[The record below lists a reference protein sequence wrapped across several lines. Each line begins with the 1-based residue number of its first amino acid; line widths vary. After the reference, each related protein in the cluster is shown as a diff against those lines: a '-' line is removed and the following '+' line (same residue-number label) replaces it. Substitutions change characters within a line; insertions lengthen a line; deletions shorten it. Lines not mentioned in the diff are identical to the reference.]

1 MQKLKKT
8 IGRKNVFRSLRLTQ
22 KPSLQKHQSV
32 NFLSK
37 LNPINLIDWPN
48 DFFNFC
54 FGAKPTK
61 WFNNFFIQP
70 KSKSGQSKTHFDKN
84 ELKFSSKNYSCFKSP
99 STLVESD
106 PKLAKQTQID
116 KLPPCPKN
124 YITEKLSHQ
133 LTLSKSRRKHG
144 MPTRKWNYSGFSL
157 WSNINSRKLID
168 PSPVEKDD
176 DWISVTFDTNSV
188 PGSVHPDDELHAE
201 LSPEDLGFSLKN
213 PSRQLHG
220 PSPRCWVNDINDTEV
235 LGSSSKNPIRLLSGP
250 SSSGFFNS
258 SHDCNGPPTKKREP
272 LPLTQYDPD
281 AIFGGDSDD
290 DLYDYSD
297 DEGSPCL
304 DYDPGPCSPRPL
316 SQGQPTMEGLR
327 AWNEER
333 GLKFWGRILLT
344 PLSETMITP
353 SYPHFT
359 PLSLTSLNLVPCDAS
374 PSPRPTA
381 QDNSTYEEGAH
392 TPLTTFDLPHEYQ
405 WDYASPTSC
414 ESSWDSS
421 GACSC
426 TAEATCC
433 DDTANPTDPPH
444 TPKRPE
450 LLSSS
455 YGNPDVGLQVD
466 KTDCNSDL
474 TGDPTA
480 KQFNPSSLSYT
491 EISTRPLNHSTSP
504 LAPTTLTAMK
514 WTALLPIPLLPP
526 SLPT

>member
-1 MQKLKKT
+1 
-8 IGRKNVFRSLRLTQ
+8 
-22 KPSLQKHQSV
+22 
-32 NFLSK
+32 
-37 LNPINLIDWPN
+37 
-48 DFFNFC
+48 
-54 FGAKPTK
+54 
-61 WFNNFFIQP
+61 
-70 KSKSGQSKTHFDKN
+70 
-84 ELKFSSKNYSCFKSP
+84 
-99 STLVESD
+99 
-106 PKLAKQTQID
+106 
-116 KLPPCPKN
+116 
-124 YITEKLSHQ
+124 
-133 LTLSKSRRKHG
+133 LTL
-144 MPTRKWNYSGFSL
+144 
-157 WSNINSRKLID
+157 
-168 PSPVEKDD
+168 
-176 DWISVTFDTNSV
+176 
-188 PGSVHPDDELHAE
+188 
-201 LSPEDLGFSLKN
+201 
-213 PSRQLHG
+213 
-220 PSPRCWVNDINDTEV
+220 
-235 LGSSSKNPIRLLSGP
+235 
-250 SSSGFFNS
+250 
-258 SHDCNGPPTKKREP
+258 
-272 LPLTQYDPD
+272 YDPD

-359 PLSLTSLNLVPCDAS
+359 SLSLTYLNLVPCDAS
-374 PSPRPTA
+374 PSSRPTA
-381 QDNSTYEEGAH
+381 QENSTYEEGAH
-392 TPLTTFDLPHEYQ
+392 TPLTTLDLPHEYQ

-455 YGNPDVGLQVD
+455 YGNPDVGLLVD

-504 LAPTTLTAMK
+504 LAPTTFLTAMK

-526 SLPT
+526 SLPDLLSDPPQPRLDPSSALPAERSMRRRRKQTTMVDRTKRPWLTPPLPSNMAWRGWVLSKISMIITRPSRQPPPSLDFSLSANERSHRRSAQPRHGESKPPLRNTSPLMALKTQWTPRSAARRRLERLRSQQPPLLRSRCKFRQSRNKVGLIFLPLLNIDHPHENKKLEYHTTIDTSITDHLEYNQTTVFPPFINLFDSFPEYKTLMYWEVKAG